1 MVKRFQNIL
10 YMFFFFEF
18 VGAIFLLFF
27 GRDSSTLFW
36 VENVPFFSEGFLFG
50 DSLEMFF
57 HILFG

>member
-10 YMFFFFEF
+10 YMFFFSNLL
-18 VGAIFLLFF
+18 VHFLLFF

-36 VENVPFFSEGFLFG
+36 VENVPFFSEGFCSEILWRC
-50 DSLEMFF
+50 FF